1 MSDWTSGS
9 LPAILPPDVVSGL
22 RAVLKAVRAA
32 MDAAQVRDAFF
43 SLNVSAV
50 VPPLPPLPSLEGISL
65 DASVH
70 MLVVPVVAADV
81 VNPAAVIDS
90 LTLAAQLGLDPDLV
104 TNTLSAVA
112 TRPEDGVKRLA
123 DTVTRSLSDAGDPAR
138 PLYGEHDAVTCIAMV
153 AAADDP
159 ADLCA
164 AAAAIEFAA
173 NPAHS
178 LVGALAPPPRD
189 LRMVPGSSGLVQ
201 LTGAPPAPSML
212 SNLSPARTALF
223 LAEDAAC
230 LRGRRAEDFLASAP
244 TIGTFKTQLGR
255 LKCAIYS
262 GTIPAFAREAW
273 QYAAVATEYTSGRQS
288 CWSGLS
294 DWTRLPAG
302 RVASAPSSFPD
313 WVMLPNPLALRP
325 DLTQLGKW
333 AGNLSGKAKVGD
345 VLNRAR
351 EKSKA
356 ANDRAEAALQL
367 LAASGGGVYATSF
380 SGSGGTSFLLRELT
394 RRLTAADGPGASPK
408 RYATGVFVVL
418 AAAGIANVPG
428 SFSATATAGL
438 SDPLLSPATA
448 PPVPS
453 FDDSFRPVT
462 PASAPPSSGSSTL
475 ATPDVPSAPG
485 LTSSMPLGHDLTP
498 VPSAD
503 DRNPTALVTG
513 KEPVKC

>member
-9 LPAILPPDVVSGL
+9 LPAILPPDVISGL

-50 VPPLPPLPSLEGISL
+50 APSLPALPSLDGISL
-65 DASVH
+65 GASVH

-81 VNPAAVIDS
+81 VSPASVINP
-90 LTLAAQLGLDPDLV
+90 LTVAAQLGLDPDLL
-104 TNTLSAVA
+104 TSTLSAVTA
-112 TRPEDGVKRLA
+112 RPEDGIKRLA

-138 PLYGEHDAVTCIAMV
+138 PLYGEHDAITCIAMV

-178 LVGALAPPPRD
+178 LVGALTPPPRD
-189 LRMVPGSSGLVQ
+189 LRMVPGGSGLVQ
-201 LTGAPPAPSML
+201 LTGAPPAPSMP

-244 TIGTFKTQLGR
+244 TDGTFKTQLGR
-255 LKCAIYS
+255 MKCAIYP
-262 GTIPAFAREAW
+262 GTVPAFARESW
-273 QYAAVATEYTSGRQS
+273 RYAAVATEYTSGRQS

-302 RVASAPSSFPD
+302 RAASAPSSFPD
-313 WVMLPNPLALRP
+313 WVMLPNPLALRS

-333 AGNLSGKAKVGD
+333 AGNLSGKTKAGD

-351 EKSKA
+351 EKSRA

-394 RRLTAADGPGASPK
+394 RRLTAVDGPGASPK

-418 AAAGIANVPG
+418 GAAGIADVPG

-438 SDPLLSPATA
+438 TDPLLSLVAA
-448 PPVPS
+448 PSVPS
-453 FDDSFRPVT
+453 FDDSFRPVAAASPST
-462 PASAPPSSGSSTL
+462 SPAL
-475 ATPDVPSAPG
+475 ATPDAASTPAT
-485 LTSSMPLGHDLTP
+485 TSPMPLGHDLTP